1 MATTLIISLWTL
13 AVILIVVGVA
23 GTVLPALPGVVF
35 VFLGIC
41 LAFTLLAIGLDYVAG
56 MLGAKKAGASRE
68 AIVGSFIGTIA
79 GVFSGLWGLLFMP
92 LVGAAIGQYMYDRDV
107 IRARNVGIA
116 TWLGMVIGMLI
127 KIAITFLMIG
137 IFVFALMTP

>member
-1 MATTLIISLWTL
+1 
-13 AVILIVVGVA
+13 
-23 GTVLPALPGVVF
+23 
-35 VFLGIC
+35 
-41 LAFTLLAIGLDYVAG
+41 
-56 MLGAKKAGASRE
+56 
-68 AIVGSFIGTIA
+68 
-79 GVFSGLWGLLFMP
+79 
-92 LVGAAIGQYMYDRDV
+92 MYDRDL